1 MVSGTGGIEFGTGY
15 ENSAHTAGA
24 SCVDCHMAT
33 PSGLAGGHS
42 FSAAGNYNGCNVSG
56 CHSGMSSSSDK
67 LEEARE
73 DIETLLGE
81 LADLI
86 NSAGDGNDIFQTDP
100 ADGENHGY
108 LDIYD
113 SGSNPTGYWRNPA
126 NGTPPFPALTNAQM
140 GAIINFQLVV
150 RDGSM
155 GVHNYPY
162 IKKLLENSIEAL

>member
-1 MVSGTGGIEFGTGY
+1 MVTRKPPQVLDGGGTESLFYRGVRL
-15 ENSAHTAGA
+15 H
-24 SCVDCHMAT
+24 
-33 PSGLAGGHS
+33 
-42 FSAAGNYNGCNVSG
+42 
-56 CHSGMSSSSDK
+56 
-67 LEEARE
+67 RWE
-73 DIETLLGE
+73 D
-81 LADLI
+81 
-86 NSAGDGNDIFQTDP
+86 NAGDAPGRP
-100 ADGENHGY
+100 RRPEDGENHGY

-126 NGTPPFPALTNAQM
+126 NGTPPLPALTNAQM